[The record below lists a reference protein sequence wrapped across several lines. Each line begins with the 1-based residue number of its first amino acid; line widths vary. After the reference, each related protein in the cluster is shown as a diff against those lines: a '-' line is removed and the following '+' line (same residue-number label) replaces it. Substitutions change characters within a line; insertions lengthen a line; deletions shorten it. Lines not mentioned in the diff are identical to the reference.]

1 MFFKPMAIIRLND
14 QRNKYRNQ
22 KTISDGIV
30 FDSKKEAIRYAEL
43 KLLEKAK
50 EISDL
55 ELQPRFTLL
64 PSYKRDGKTIRKI
77 EYVADFRY
85 REPDG
90 TVVIEDVKSAITKKN
105 PVYMLKK
112 KLLLHKFKDIVLLET

>member
-1 MFFKPMAIIRLND
+1 MAIIRLNNR
-14 QRNKYRNQ
+14 QSKYGNK

-30 FDSKKEAIRYAEL
+30 FDSKKEAIRYNEL

-50 EISDL
+50 EITDL
-55 ELQPRFTLL
+55 ELQPRFMLL
-64 PSYKRDGKTIRKI
+64 PSFKRDGKTIRKI

-90 TVVIEDVKSAITKKN
+90 TVIVEDVKSAITKKN

-112 KLLLHKFKDIVLLET
+112 KLLLHKYKDIVLLET

>member
-1 MFFKPMAIIRLND
+1 MAIIRLNN
-14 QRNKYRNQ
+14 QRNKYRNK

-30 FDSKKEAIRYAEL
+30 FDSKKESIRYHEL

-64 PSYKRDGKTIRKI
+64 PSFKRDGKTIRKI
-77 EYVADFRY
+77 EYVADFQY
-85 REPDG
+85 KEPDG
-90 TVVIEDVKSAITKKN
+90 TVIVEDVKSAITKKN

-112 KLLLHKFKDIVLLET
+112 KLLLHKYKNIVLLET